1 MLRNF
6 SHYAN
11 LVFNCQRGLAKK
23 STHFALGVL
32 FSKSRM
38 DLSPEH
44 NGVGFASIA
53 AKDLRVNVRQ
63 ALVMQILAH
72 SAALR
77 SIHNRRLLLGRQN
90 QRLLAPGGRCC
101 W

>member
-1 MLRNF
+1 
-6 SHYAN
+6 
-11 LVFNCQRGLAKK
+11 
-23 STHFALGVL
+23 
-32 FSKSRM
+32 
-38 DLSPEH
+38 
-44 NGVGFASIA
+44 
-53 AKDLRVNVRQ
+53 LRVNVRQ